1 MLACGWLSVRQ
12 LLVYHSLVLLYRTVQ
27 MQMPLYLFSKVKAGG
42 DYTYRTRQAAT
53 FPPGFSF
60 GVSHP
65 TDSGS
70 IRPGS
75 YPKLD
80 MTKQSWSS
88 KSVEIFNTLPSTL
101 RLEKKLV
108 NFKTRLKEW
117 IKLNVPI

>member
-12 LLVYHSLVLLYRTVQ
+12 LLVYHSLVLLFRTVQ
-27 MQMPLYLFSKVKAGG
+27 MQIPLYLRIKVKAGG
-42 DYTYRTRQAAT
+42 DYSYRTRQAAIC
-53 FPPGFSF
+53 PPGCSF
-60 GVSHP
+60 GVSHLS
-65 TDSGS
+65 DSGS

-75 YPKLD
+75 YPRLD
-80 MTKQSWSS
+80 ITKQSWSS
-88 KSVEIFNTLPSTL
+88 KSVEISNILPATL